1 MPCPVL
7 TGFNAIFGIACDV
20 RSHYNFSLLLCT
32 LTRKLHTTKLLLF
45 SRVIPFWLISGRSHQ
60 GAPLEASRWLMSH
73 LRHLH
78 QHKAHLK
85 IPWLL
90 EIHTWSGLCLQ
101 GLAAARCCFITWNC
115 WVFLSTDYSMQLVFT
130 VSQKKLQEQYKEHF
144 LTVSTPFTT
153 RFCYKRF
160 WNINAQQTWLPGI
173 INHLARFSSSFNR
186 RKIFLPGTEHSW
198 ANKLS
203 TQGLQR
209 GRG

>member
-45 SRVIPFWLISGRSHQ
+45 SPVIPFWLISGRSHQ

-130 VSQKKLQEQYKEHF
+130 VSQKKITGAVQGALFNSLNSLYHKVLLQKVLEHKRPTDMTPWNNQSPSKVF
-144 LTVSTPFTT
+144 LF
-153 RFCYKRF
+153 F
-160 WNINAQQTWLPGI
+160 
-173 INHLARFSSSFNR
+173 
-186 RKIFLPGTEHSW
+186 
-198 ANKLS
+198 
-203 TQGLQR
+203 
-209 GRG
+209 